1 MNKRRLH
8 IPTYVHTHIHVHT
21 LTLTFR
27 INGSKGKNQLENGM
41 AEIGHNK
48 PLNNMQACMF
58 NSLGKSHAM
67 LESLLQT

>member
-1 MNKRRLH
+1 
-8 IPTYVHTHIHVHT
+8 
-21 LTLTFR
+21 
-27 INGSKGKNQLENGM
+27 M

-48 PLNNMQACMF
+48 PLNNMQVYMF

>member
-1 MNKRRLH
+1 M
-8 IPTYVHTHIHVHT
+8 HT

-27 INGSKGKNQLENGM
+27 INDSKGENQLENGM

-48 PLNNMQACMF
+48 PLNNMQACVF